1 MKTPRN
7 GRHETNGHPS
17 LEERVAL
24 LEAEVARLKQ
34 APVATDGFEALV
46 GSQAGNP
53 FFEQVVCEM
62 ERFRHEEYARAKGQA
77 RPVGKPRT
85 KRRAVGA
92 K

>member
-7 GRHETNGHPS
+7 GRHEKNGHPN

-24 LEAEVARLKQ
+24 LEAEVARMKL
-34 APVATDGFEALV
+34 APVTASGFEALV
-46 GSQAGNP
+46 GSQSGNP
-53 FFEQVVCEM
+53 FFEQVVSEM
-62 ERFRHEEYARAKGQA
+62 QRHREDEYTQAKAQA
-77 RPVGKPRT
+77 RTARKPRA

>member
-1 MKTPRN
+1 MKTTRN
-7 GRHETNGHPS
+7 GRHEKNGHSS

-24 LEAEVARLKQ
+24 LEAEVARLKL
-34 APVATDGFEALV
+34 APVTVSGFEAMV

-53 FFEQVVCEM
+53 FFEQVVSEM
-62 ERFRHEEYARAKGQA
+62 QRHRKDEYAQAKAQA
-77 RPVGKPRT
+77 RTACKSNA